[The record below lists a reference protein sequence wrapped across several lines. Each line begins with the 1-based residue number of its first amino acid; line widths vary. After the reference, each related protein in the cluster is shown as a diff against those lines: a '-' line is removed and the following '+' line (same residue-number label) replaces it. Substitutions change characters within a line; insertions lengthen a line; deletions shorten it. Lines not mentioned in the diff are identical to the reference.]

1 MLKLLIAVENEE
13 LCSAMTKAL
22 DTDYLVESCC
32 DGLRAKALLDEFQP
46 DLWLLDLMLPMVD
59 GITLLRHAEVIC
71 RHPITLVILP
81 FETPY
86 MMSELSKSEV
96 AYVVKKPCCVDAL
109 AAQIQ
114 SMAATVPVQSH
125 HLVHP
130 SVGVS
135 SILLELGLSPKVDG
149 FGYLTAAIPMLIADS
164 RQSLTKELYTAV
176 GHSCS
181 KSGMQVERCIRT
193 AIHSAW
199 KKGDLHTWK
208 RYFPTAPDGSVPRP
222 SNGDFIARI
231 AAFLSQKNAQRGA

>member
-13 LCSAMTKAL
+13 LRSAMAQTMAA
-22 DTDYLVESCC
+22 DYLVESCC
-32 DGLRAKALLDEFQP
+32 DGQQAMALLEEFQP

-59 GITLLRHAEVIC
+59 GITLLHYAEKTD
-71 RHPITLVILP
+71 RHPITLAILP

-86 MMSELSKSEV
+86 IMGELCKSEV

-109 AAQIQ
+109 AVQLQAL
-114 SMAATVPVQSH
+114 AATVPAPSH
-125 HLVHP
+125 CTAHP

-199 KKGDLHTWK
+199 KKSDLHIWQ
-208 RYFPTAPDGSVPRP
+208 RYFPAAPDGSVPRP